1 MAASCSSLS
10 PFSSSCPSYG
20 SFRTPSGAP
29 PSASCA
35 VGSPADSD
43 TSERARSDGVGL
55 RSRSAPGSAL
65 AGIPGAAIQRERVP
79 LLRMARRCAADIW
92 LRADRLYHLAAGRA
106 AREWP
111 RLLPHREL
119 ADRAPTRLVTVL
131 GPHGAAGGPRRRPP
145 RSARVS
151 RAGFQAPDLEVHRA
165 QTPDENA
172 STVNGVR
179 AERHVLSPS
188 TRSPRAARERVP
200 ALPQGLYPAEDSTR
214 RTRHLELRGR
224 EVRGPAADVLPAARA
239 DVPTTTA
246 AAPTARLVS
255 PPDPQLRRQPHDSRG
270 DEGGSRGGRDPHH

>member
-1 MAASCSSLS
+1 MAESCSSFS
-10 PFSSSCPSYG
+10 PFSSSCPSSG
-20 SFRTPSGAP
+20 FFRRPSGAR

-35 VGSPADSD
+35 LGSPADSD
-43 TSERARSDGVGL
+43 TSERARSNGVGL

-65 AGIPGAAIQRERVP
+65 AGIPRAAIRRERVP
-79 LLRMARRCAADIW
+79 LPRVARRSAADVW
-92 LRADRLYHLAAGRA
+92 LPADRLYHLAAGRA
-106 AREWP
+106 AHQWP

-119 ADRAPTRLVTVL
+119 ADRAPTGLVTVL

-151 RAGFQAPDLEVHRA
+151 RAGFQAPDLEVHRGQA
-165 QTPDENA
+165 RDENA

-200 ALPQGLYPAEDSTR
+200 AFPQDLYPAEDSTR
-214 RTRHLELRGR
+214 RARHLDLRGR

-246 AAPTARLVS
+246 AASTARLVS
-255 PPDPQLRRQPHDSRG
+255 PSGPELRRQPHDSRG
-270 DEGGSRGGRDPHH
+270 VEGGSRGGSNPHH